1 MQAGGREFESLYLH
15 SVRKRKFYYRSRTL
29 KTAYTKHLKY
39 VKRKIETKRGA
50 VEIQRRNRNKRQ
62 HQPSD
67 VNAMQDLN
75 GKTETQGGCLGTK
88 SR

>member
-15 SVRKRKFYYRSRTL
+15 SVRKRKLDCRSRTL

-50 VEIQRRNRNKRQ
+50 VEIQRRNRNDKI
-62 HQPSD
+62 
-67 VNAMQDLN
+67 LN
-75 GKTETQGGCLGTK
+75 ILIKTSEVIVINRVIITV
-88 SR
+88 